1 MSEIELYNPDI
12 QYKAGKENIIPDLLS
27 RRDGPDCV
35 PAAKSIEP
43 RYLYNITNNKNSKIL
58 SKPVRTLDEDP
69 IQDWPLLYYREEQ
82 DWPELLKKQLKQ
94 HQEKFIIRDRH
105 VYRLL
110 KSPNTDEVIE
120 LKFIP
125 FPQRADCVDNF
136 HTAFGH
142 LSQYTVYQQMKNR
155 VWWPGMQDDIT
166 NWLETCPQCQMSHRA
181 EKNIHHSP
189 MKPLD
194 IPPAFSR
201 WHLDFI
207 GELPTT
213 KNNNRWILVAV
224 DYATNWPIIRAL
236 NNATG
241 DEIVKFIY
249 EEIVLKFGNP
259 VEIFSDRGKN
269 FMSKVLKQYM
279 NKIRSKHTFTSAY
292 HPRSNSKC
300 ERVNQI
306 IKSMLK
312 KYVNGDVH
320 SWDEYIDTTTFACRI
335 RKHTTTGHSPFFL
348 VYGVHPRIPGDF
360 HRPHMNE
367 FTEYDANLIT
377 EDALQRIRHLREVRF
392 LAEEKM
398 RNQGIKDKEK
408 WDQLIKGKDTQV
420 FNVNDYVLLRHESKK
435 GLEYNWM
442 GPYQV
447 INRNIDFNVYQ
458 IKELEGKI
466 YNSWVH
472 TDRLKPIALKN
483 DNITSSWYI
492 PRTARV

>member
-1 MSEIELYNPDI
+1 
-12 QYKAGKENIIPDLLS
+12 
-27 RRDGPDCV
+27 
-35 PAAKSIEP
+35 
-43 RYLYNITNNKNSKIL
+43 
-58 SKPVRTLDEDP
+58 
-69 IQDWPLLYYREEQ
+69 
-82 DWPELLKKQLKQ
+82 
-94 HQEKFIIRDRH
+94 
-105 VYRLL
+105 
-110 KSPNTDEVIE
+110 
-120 LKFIP
+120 
-125 FPQRADCVDNF
+125 
-136 HTAFGH
+136 
-142 LSQYTVYQQMKNR
+142 
-155 VWWPGMQDDIT
+155 
-166 NWLETCPQCQMSHRA
+166 
-181 EKNIHHSP
+181 
-189 MKPLD
+189 
-194 IPPAFSR
+194 
-201 WHLDFI
+201 
-207 GELPTT
+207 
-213 KNNNRWILVAV
+213 
-224 DYATNWPIIRAL
+224 
-236 NNATG
+236 
-241 DEIVKFIY
+241 
-249 EEIVLKFGNP
+249 
-259 VEIFSDRGKN
+259 
-269 FMSKVLKQYM
+269 MSKVLKQYM